1 MNSNHHGGSPEVNLL
16 NCCSTRRAQQ
26 IPLFPPLPKG
36 DDRGISLR
44 AFSGLDSAVQRQRK
58 WIYSAGLLFIVALL
72 AGFGLAYPNTAAA
85 AEATSATIKL
95 DFIVGGKHAPW
106 FVALEKGFYAKRGL
120 NPTIQASTGSADT
133 VRTIGAGGADFG
145 FADIGTTIVAK
156 SRGTP
161 VQIAGQFGY
170 VPATVLWR
178 EDTPIK
184 KLKDLEGKS
193 YAISPGQAQWYLM
206 PAYCRINKV
215 DYKAIRI
222 QETAAPLQ
230 PAALV
235 AKKADFIVMYRASND
250 EVAELAAGRQ
260 GIKLN
265 RIFMKDTGLDIYG
278 TGLIVK
284 DEDLK
289 KRPEL
294 VRAYVEATLE
304 GLRYAR
310 DHQEEALKILLK
322 HKPELDPVLTTLQL
336 KNALTEVFLPLESV
350 NIAMGYMKPDIMDKT
365 VRVVNEY
372 FDVGRKVT
380 AREVFTNQFTKR

>member
-1 MNSNHHGGSPEVNLL
+1 MMISK
-16 NCCSTRRAQQ
+16 RQ
-26 IPLFPPLPKG
+26 IVRVGAIVFVLAMVGFH
-36 DDRGISLR
+36 
-44 AFSGLDSAVQRQRK
+44 
-58 WIYSAGLLFIVALL
+58 AG
-72 AGFGLAYPNTAAA
+72 A
-85 AEATSATIKL
+85 AELTTANIRL
-95 DFIVGGKHAPW
+95 DFIIGGKHAPW

-120 NPTIQASTGSADT
+120 NPTIQSSTGSADT

-156 SRGTP
+156 SRGMP
-161 VQIAGQFGY
+161 VQIAAQFGY
-170 VPATVLWR
+170 VPTTIVWR
-178 EDTPIK
+178 EDTDIK
-184 KLKDLEGKS
+184 NLKDLEGKS

-206 PAYCRINKV
+206 PAYCRINKI

-250 EVAELAAGRQ
+250 EVAELAAAKV
-260 GIKLN
+260 GIKLK

-284 DEDLK
+284 DDDLK
-289 KRPEL
+289 KRPEFA
-294 VRAYVEATLE
+294 RAYVEATLE

-322 HKPELDPVLTTLQL
+322 HKPELDSVLTTLQL

-350 NIAMGYMKPDIMDKT
+350 NVSLGHMKPDVMVKT
-365 VRVVNEY
+365 VKVVNEY
-372 FDVGRKVT
+372 FDIGRKVT
-380 AREVFTNQFTKR
+380 ANEVFTNQFIKR